1 MITSTPTTI
10 RELHSRV
17 NDGIEVRLL
26 WKAVDDCLFV
36 TVADRKR
43 DEEFCVEVRDR
54 SRALDVF
61 HHPYAY
67 AAHHGVHARAMGADK
82 RVSAPVSA

>member
-1 MITSTPTTI
+1 MITSAPTSI
-10 RELHSRV
+10 RELHNRV

-26 WKAVDDCLFV
+26 WEAVDDYLFV

-43 DEEFCVEVRDR
+43 DEEFCVEVHDR

-67 AAHHGVHARAMGADK
+67 AANHGVQTQATGPDQLAN
-82 RVSAPVSA
+82 APMAV

>member
-10 RELHSRV
+10 RELDSRV
-17 NDGIEVRLL
+17 NDGIAVRLL
-26 WKAVDDCLFV
+26 WRAVDDRLLVAV
-36 TVADRKR
+36 TDSKR
-43 DEEFCVEVRDR
+43 QEEFCVEVRDS

-67 AAHHGVHARAMGADK
+67 AAHHGVQAHGTGAEE

>member
-1 MITSTPTTI
+1 MITSTPTSF
-10 RELHSRV
+10 RELHSRI

>member
-10 RELHSRV
+10 RELDSRV

-26 WKAVDDCLFV
+26 WRAVDDCLLVAV
-36 TVADRKR
+36 TDSKR
-43 DEEFCVEVRDR
+43 DEEFCVEVRDH
-54 SRALDVF
+54 SLALDVF
-61 HHPYAY
+61 RHPYAY
-67 AAHHGVHARAMGADK
+67 AAHHGVLAHATRRDE